1 MVFKI
6 IEKVYVFT
14 NSDILHCS
22 PHLLSIL
29 TIEGLKLVA
38 KADLQSTAECLTG
51 DVGRSR
57 TREAQS
63 DAVWLV
69 QVIPLL
75 PQQLLCPLS
84 SQVDDVALPRA
95 RAAHHLVQQRCGAGT
110 VLTSA
115 LARAYNLQ

>member
-57 TREAQS
+57 TREAQP
-63 DAVWLV
+63 DAVRLV
-69 QVIPLL
+69 RVVPRL
-75 PQQLLCPLS
+75 PQQHLCPLS
-84 SQVDDVALPRA
+84 SQVNDMTLSCSWTAM
-95 RAAHHLVQQRCGAGT
+95 
-110 VLTSA
+110 
-115 LARAYNLQ
+115 

>member
-51 DVGRSR
+51 YVGGCR
-57 TREAQS
+57 TSEGHP
-63 DAVWLV
+63 DAVGLV
-69 QVIPLL
+69 QIVTRLPEQHLRPLG
-75 PQQLLCPLS
+75 

-95 RAAHHLVQQRCGAGT
+95 RAAHYFVQQWCGD
-110 VLTSA
+110 SA
-115 LARAYNLQ
+115 HISSGSCI

>member
-1 MVFKI
+1 MAFKI

-38 KADLQSTAECLTG
+38 KADLQPTAQGLTG

-57 TREAQS
+57 TGEAQP
-63 DAVWLV
+63 DAVGLV
-69 QVIPLL
+69 QVVP
-75 PQQLLCPLS
+75 
-84 SQVDDVALPRA
+84 
-95 RAAHHLVQQRCGAGT
+95 
-110 VLTSA
+110 
-115 LARAYNLQ
+115 

>member
-38 KADLQSTAECLTG
+38 KANFQSTAQCLTR

-57 TREAQS
+57 TREAQP
-63 DAVWLV
+63 DAVGLV
-69 QVIPLL
+69 QVVPRL
-75 PQQLLCPLS
+75 PQQHLRPLRR
-84 SQVDDVALPRA
+84 QVNDVALPRA
-95 RAAHHLVQQRCGAGT
+95 RAAHHL
-110 VLTSA
+110 
-115 LARAYNLQ
+115 

>member
-6 IEKVYVFT
+6 IEKVSVLT

-22 PHLLSIL
+22 PHFLPIL

-38 KADLQSTAECLTG
+38 KANFQSTAQCLTR

-57 TREAQS
+57 TREAQP

-69 QVIPLL
+69 QVVPRL
-75 PQQLLCPLS
+75 PQQHLRPLRR
-84 SQVDDVALPRA
+84 QVDDVALSRT
-95 RAAHHLVQQRCGAGT
+95 RTAHNFEQ
-110 VLTSA
+110 
-115 LARAYNLQ
+115 